1 MNIGEAI
8 KKLRLENKMSMRE
21 LAERVNVTHA
31 HISKLE
37 GGLTSPSV
45 DFIETLA
52 AFFNVPISYFFE
64 EESII
69 NKGKVVK
76 GNLLL
81 RFIEKHDGYLLWSLN
96 EETGNE
102 QSISIKD
109 IRLEKWY
116 YIDNFGKNIHLTEV
130 TSVVSDDELEDLLK

>member
-1 MNIGEAI
+1 
-8 KKLRLENKMSMRE
+8 MSMRE
-21 LAERVNVTHA
+21 LAAKVNVTHV

-37 GGLTSPSV
+37 GGTNSPSV

-52 AFFNVPISYFFE
+52 TFFNVQISYFFE
-64 EESII
+64 EVSII
-69 NKGKVVK
+69 SKGKVVK
-76 GNLLL
+76 GNLLI
-81 RFIEKHDGYLLWSLN
+81 RFIEKRDGYLLWILN

-130 TSVVSDDELEDLLK
+130 ALTPKYKGVISITKIDILKYCARI